1 VILVGAVFFVCKQR
15 RVGKCGGKQPNNM
28 AGDAEQGGVKSPKT
42 GARTKT
48 GSGTKT
54 GSSSKTAPTTTT
66 APSTKTASKAHAVAT
81 VKNEEKEKE
90 DEEDEAEEEEE
101 EEEEEAEEEEEEI
114 PKDIKRS
121 KRGDSKHVTTK

>member
-1 VILVGAVFFVCKQR
+1 MILVGAVFFVCKQR

-101 EEEEEAEEEEEEI
+101 EI